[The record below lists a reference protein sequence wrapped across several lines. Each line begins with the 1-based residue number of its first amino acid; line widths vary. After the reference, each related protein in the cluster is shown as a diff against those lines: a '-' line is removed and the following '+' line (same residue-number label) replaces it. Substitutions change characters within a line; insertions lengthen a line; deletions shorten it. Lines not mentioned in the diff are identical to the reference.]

1 MAHCSPE
8 TSASEP
14 YGSTDASMSAMHS
27 RILPTRV
34 IKACQRCRRN
44 KIRCDSYRPC
54 SLCIRANTTCVPAF
68 DRTHPHRPMRI
79 RNRVVQGSK
88 AVHKDLDSAFLKNSY
103 ESASPLQSEVE
114 YSDQATAQNSYASCA
129 ADYQASSSTMGITR
143 KIFGLHGL
151 NVVEKTTS
159 AIPDGGIYNDI
170 NAANSDAR
178 LTVASILG
186 NPLPSKDTMDILLEE
201 YFDSVHWFSLVIFE
215 PRFRPEYESVADGY
229 AYQSQK
235 GFLLLLSTVLGI
247 AAWYR
252 SKKSSPDGY
261 LPDGDCNAWR
271 VNLLSLPEA
280 LFLEQMDESSLASIQ
295 TSLLLGSYYV
305 YHGRPNSSFALLG
318 ATIKTAQAMGLHR
331 EPSRGAFDEVEERK
345 RIWWAI
351 YTWDRFASV
360 TYGRPLG
367 INDSDCNV
375 SMPAD
380 VYERARPKLSH
391 VDSVICYSVYQRQL
405 NMLYII
411 ASPLIE
417 SIFGM
422 RSSGSERSKCSSN
435 YASLTQ
441 DINHRLNMWRA
452 QLPPSLVFNFQSD
465 IQQNASPRIRAHQ
478 LQALALQLTYDN
490 ILVIL
495 HRPVLVQQIDNLCQ
509 AGPAQT
515 SAANHRF
522 ASQGGPSSPS
532 STIDNNL
539 STSQQWWNAAVRI
552 SAVTTLPNITQLATD
567 THLVA
572 FLAIILFNA
581 AIVMVV
587 CAMSDPLSDRAQ
599 EAKRNITRI
608 FRVEEFLGNQSTLS
622 RQSSIVLRDVI
633 QLLLGR
639 ETEVMLAPNAPS
651 RNSVTGHSDEESYS
665 RMSTSITVQGVLRDL
680 LPERKVGNISANSP
694 APLAIDEE
702 AFILNE
708 SLVSMQKVFPGLGS
722 CAPDTNDI
730 ESQEPHETS
739 TRLHEMQPAS
749 KANSKSST
757 AEQTGSGPIDYGGVD
772 SGLYWIWD
780 TNTDMASIL

>member
-1 MAHCSPE
+1 MAHCSPV

-14 YGSTDASMSAMHS
+14 YRQTDASTSAMHS

-34 IKACQRCRRN
+34 NKACQRCRRN

-54 SLCIRANTTCVPAF
+54 SLCIRANTTCMPAF
-68 DRTHPHRPMRI
+68 DRTHSQRPMRI
-79 RNRVVQGSK
+79 RNRVLLDSE
-88 AVHKDLDSAFLKNSY
+88 AVHRDLDSALVKNSY
-103 ESASPLQSEVE
+103 ESASPSQSEVE
-114 YSDQATAQNSYASCA
+114 YSDQVTAQNSYASCT
-129 ADYQASSSTMGITR
+129 ADYPEASSTMGITR

-159 AIPDGGIYNDI
+159 AIPDGGIYNDL

-186 NPLPSKDTMDILLEE
+186 TPLPSKDTMDLLLEE

-252 SKKSSPDGY
+252 SKKSSPDDC

-280 LFLEQMDESSLASIQ
+280 RFLELMDESSLASIQ
-295 TSLLLGSYYV
+295 TSLLLGSYYI

-331 EPSRGAFDEVEERK
+331 EPSRDALDKVEERK
-345 RIWWAI
+345 RIWWTI

-380 VYERARPKLSH
+380 VYERARPKLSQMD

-405 NMLYII
+405 TMLYII

-435 YASLTQ
+435 YVSLTHH
-441 DINHRLNMWRA
+441 INQRLNMWRA
-452 QLPPSLVFNFQSD
+452 QLPSSLLFNFQSD
-465 IQQNASPRIRAHQ
+465 IQQNASPRIRAQQ

-509 AGPAQT
+509 AGHVQT
-515 SAANHRF
+515 SAANHRL
-522 ASQGGPSSPS
+522 ASQGGPSPPS

-539 STSQQWWNAAVRI
+539 SNSQQWWNAAVRI

-567 THLVA
+567 SHLVA

-608 FRVEEFLGNQSTLS
+608 FRVEEFLGIQSTLS

-633 QLLLGR
+633 QLLLDR
-639 ETEVMLAPNAPS
+639 ETEVMLAPNTPS
-651 RNSVTGHSDEESYS
+651 RNRMTSHSDEESDS
-665 RMSTSITVQGVLRDL
+665 KMSASVTVQGVLRDL
-680 LPERKVGNISANSP
+680 LPERKVGNTSANSP
-694 APLAIDEE
+694 TPLAVDEE

-708 SLVSMQKVFPGLGS
+708 SLVSMQKVFPGLSS
-722 CAPDTNDI
+722 CVPGMDDI
-730 ESQEPHETS
+730 ESQEPHQTS
-739 TRLHEMQPAS
+739 THLRKLQPAS
-749 KANSKSST
+749 KANSKLST
-757 AEQTGSGPIDYGGVD
+757 AEHTGSGPIDYGCVD
-772 SGLYWIWD
+772 SGLYWI
-780 TNTDMASIL
+780 